1 MLFRKLLADNP
12 NGTRTAKGCDFLVY
26 SDKLLS
32 RQQSSGLEHC
42 VEALL
47 VAGANANLPD
57 ESNKPPLTLATTF
70 GF

>member
-1 MLFRKLLADNP
+1 MRLFGVLGQTPL
-12 NGTRTAKGCDFLVY
+12 TAAIEL
-26 SDKLLS
+26 
-32 RQQSSGLEHC
+32 GLEHC

-57 ESNKPPLTLATTF
+57 ESNKPPLMLATSF